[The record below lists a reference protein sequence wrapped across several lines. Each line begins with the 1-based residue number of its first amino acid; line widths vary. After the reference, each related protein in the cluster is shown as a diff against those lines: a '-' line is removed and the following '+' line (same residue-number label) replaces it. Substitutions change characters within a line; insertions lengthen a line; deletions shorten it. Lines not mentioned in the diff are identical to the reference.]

1 YCALVRPTMGYK
13 LTFGTGTS
21 LLVDP

>member
-1 YCALVRPTMGYK
+1 RNMGYK

>member
-1 YCALVRPTMGYK
+1 YCALSRNHGLQTY
-13 LTFGTGTS
+13 FGTGTS